1 MAERE
6 ILVPTAEVPMS
17 WPKVYAMDVGWNK
30 TAVIWGAKNPGNG
43 QIVLY
48 DEHYMGHGEPASHAE
63 AIRARGD
70 WMHGVID
77 PASAGSSQA
86 DGRALIDIYGRLGL
100 KLDPATNTVEAGL
113 MDTWNLLVSGRLKV
127 QEHLQNWRSEFRRY
141 HRDEQG
147 KIVKTGD
154 HLMDATRYLVMSGRS
169 LMRIPPV
176 LHAPLRP
183 RQVSD
188 ADWMSA

>member
-1 MAERE
+1 
-6 ILVPTAEVPMS
+6 
-17 WPKVYAMDVGWNK
+17 MDVGWNK
-30 TAVIWGAKNPGNG
+30 TAVIWGAKNPGSG

-100 KLDPATNTVEAGL
+100 KLDPAMNAVEAGL
-113 MDTWNLLVSGRLKV
+113 TDTWNLLVSGRLKV

-147 KIVKTGD
+147 KIVKNSD
-154 HLMDATRYLVMSGRS
+154 HLMDATRYLVLSGQP
-169 LMRIPPV
+169 LMRIPPARV
-176 LHAPLRP
+176 VQRRLNTA
-183 RQVSD
+183 SD